1 MNISPSKIN
10 LYKFVST
17 TGIAAASDAKKEEK
31 ANISIQT
38 KQVEAINQLGGVVNG
53 IAASLV
59 KIEKIELARAKAL
72 AKKKTFEPEYT
83 TPKKRKFTFAGKL
96 LEAFK
101 APNFL
106 KGLLMMLGALFKML
120 VGIPILKWLADKKNQ
135 KTIVNTFKI
144 IWGVFKAISTFIGG
158 AFVIGINSL
167 AKALRGGENMSTWQR
182 VLAFAKGIVA
192 FGAIVVGLKWLNP
205 LRIGKTMKEIGMI
218 FKGFNNALFNFRNA
232 LRARRGLKALKHG
245 GGLGGSKFL
254 RRAPGFTKGALITG
268 GILTVGSMVMG
279 GDAEAAEGEEEGGEE
294 VPERKMGGPIGKA
307 NIGRIVPQQG
317 GLIRG
322 PDTGYPVSM
331 DGGKSTSFI
340 GHGTE
345 KVVGDKKGGGY
356 VIPINNAA
364 TRANPYL
371 TAYNE
376 AAAAG
381 LGMSGAM
388 PPEMFIGGLFKG
400 AGNLLK
406 GRTWGGAQRMGTQ
419 ANFGTGRDGGFGAGT
434 HGSGWPSAWDGKPVG
449 GQTNSPSKKPG
460 LWGQIGNFLS
470 KGDGQTSGAQM
481 IGSMFG
487 NEQAGSAIG
496 NIMGIFQGGGSGEN
510 GKATG
515 WDIIKGI
522 GGVAGSFMKGSKA
535 GGWINSALG
544 IGEILK
550 GDGNWASK
558 FRDIAGQYGNQLA
571 GLIGGKTGATVGN
584 FMNSYFNGT
593 AGKIGDLLSGAMS
606 AQAGTGRIADA
617 ANHPGYSG
625 GMGVTDPEGG
635 IPAAKILGRQML
647 SRGMTV
653 YGHPNFRN
661 NKFKKEN
668 KANEKGYDPG
678 GRQPVGGGPFHSKG
692 LGLNIADYRPGD
704 FGARLRNL
712 ADFLR
717 GQIDTFK
724 VVQIIYDKWGMW
736 FAGQKEKK
744 GPSKYGYPDSIGV
757 GVAPKTPEETTG
769 VGSQQAVAN
778 SQRTIMK
785 NALEGGDGSVGD
797 AALNIRKV
805 LNQADAADKGAK
817 KSDFG
822 GNFFMDL
829 LSKGENTKISDAF
842 MKSSDQKKGLDAFAL
857 AQDNEGLT
865 NFLYKKGANEEQATN
880 YMNLIDGDLF
890 TKTPLFNNDD
900 KFSFSTNFKI
910 GNSLYTKD
918 DGKSATD
925 FYAKKNMG
933 ITDSEASGR
942 KDNQAMRGTAFST
955 SKKDG
960 ESLISKAPKTQ
971 SSVSTAGGGGQ
982 NTSSEDKERDYYN
995 KKAAKDRQ
1003 HATNAMQEKIQT
1015 TIQTALAAVQAH
1027 NSSVQALV
1035 QSENQKVL
1043 QMQKSAQSMAAKV
1056 KQQMK
1061 QRQQNQNQS
1070 AVA

>member
-1 MNISPSKIN
+1 MNISPTKIN

-120 VGIPILKWLADKKNQ
+120 IGIPILRWLADKKNQ

-144 IWGVFKAISTFIGG
+144 IWGVFKAISTFIGS

-167 AKALRGGENMSTWQR
+167 AKALKGGENMSTWQR

-192 FGAIVVGLKWLNP
+192 FGAIIVGLKWLNP

-232 LRARRGLKALKHG
+232 LRARKGLKALTHG
-245 GGLGGSKFL
+245 KGVAGTKFL
-254 RRAPGFTKGALITG
+254 SRGPGILKGAAVVTG
-268 GILTVGSMVMG
+268 VVAAGSMMMG
-279 GDAEAAEGEEEGGEE
+279 GDAEAGEEGEEE
-294 VPERKMGGPIGKA
+294 VPERKFGGPIGKQYST
-307 NIGRIVPQQG
+307 GRSISKYG
-317 GLIRG
+317 GMIRG
-322 PDTGYPVSM
+322 PETGYPVSM
-331 DGGKSTSFI
+331 DGGKTTSFI

-345 KVVGDKKGGGY
+345 QVVSDKKGGGY

-371 TAYNE
+371 TDYNKV
-376 AAAAG
+376 AAAG
-381 LGMSGAM
+381 LGMPNA
-388 PPEMFIGGLFKG
+388 PEMFLGGLFKG

-406 GRTWGGAQRMGTQ
+406 GKTWGGGGSLFGGGSQ
-419 ANFGTGRDGGFGAGT
+419 ANYGTGRDGGFGTGT

-449 GQTNSPSKKPG
+449 GQTQSPSKKPG

-496 NIMGIFQGGGSGEN
+496 NIMGIFQGGGSGEG

-625 GMGVTDPEGG
+625 GMGVTDPDGG
-635 IPAAKILGRQML
+635 PKAAKILGRQML

-724 VVQIIYDKWGMW
+724 IVQVVYDKWGMW

-757 GVAPKTPEETTG
+757 GVAPKTPEDTG

-778 SQRTIMK
+778 SQRSIMK
-785 NALEGGDGSVGD
+785 KALEGGGGGTGD

-805 LNQADAADKGAK
+805 LNQAKAKDQGAST
-817 KSDFG
+817 SDFG

-829 LSKGENTKISDAF
+829 LGDKNSKISDAF
-842 MKSSDQKKGLDAFAL
+842 IKPSDEKKAAEAWKFS
-857 AQDNEGLT
+857 QDDDYLT
-865 NFLYKKGANEEQATN
+865 NFLYKKGANEDQAMN
-880 YMNLIDGDLF
+880 YMNLIDGDVF
-890 TKTPLFNNDD
+890 SKTPTFNNDD
-900 KFSFSTNFKI
+900 SFSFSDSFKI
-910 GNSLYTKD
+910 GNSMFTKD

-925 FYAKKNMG
+925 FYQSKENLVSDSASEKKRAQYEQNR
-933 ITDSEASGR
+933 A
-942 KDNQAMRGTAFST
+942 NRGAAFT
-955 SKKDG
+955 GKKGDT
-960 ESLISKAPKTQ
+960 LISSAPKTN
-971 SSVSTAGGGGQ
+971 SPVSTASGTKGS
-982 NTSSEDKERDYYN
+982 NAEEKSKDYYN
-995 KKAAKDRQ
+995 KKASKDRQ
-1003 HATNAMQEKIQT
+1003 HATSAMNDKIQA
-1015 TIQTALAAVQAH
+1015 TIQSALAAVQAH
-1027 NSSVQALV
+1027 NSGVQAMV
-1035 QSENQKVL
+1035 ASENQKVL
-1043 QMQKSAQSMAAKV
+1043 QMQKNAKSMAAKAKRAV
-1056 KQQMK
+1056 KN
-1061 QRQQNQNQS
+1061 QRQNQNQS